1 MVKTIN
7 EYIEDYKT
15 DLKLSEKKEK
25 TINQYVGYIEEF
37 LNYTEEEIKLKED
50 ITKED
55 LISFKDYMQKEYKV
69 NTVNIKITILNS

>member
-55 LISFKDYMQKEYKV
+55 LISFKEY
-69 NTVNIKITILNS
+69 IQLI